1 MKKAIITLCSIILLS
16 QAACKREEQVKPL
29 APTPSAI
36 ADTSLNTESLAI
48 EGLDPQS
55 ATTPM
60 YVPVIIAGK
69 ANAPGHADGVGSKA
83 RFYSPSGIFVKKDGS
98 LLIADGGYIQRILPG
113 AIVSTI
119 TESSGSYAPE
129 GIAATTDGAIATSNP
144 DFISVYRSEN
154 DVKGYYDCFHCQIK
168 GIDVDPGGKFF
179 WYVTANVTPSY
190 IDSYYGKL
198 DPKDEFTSGGGY
210 VASDTYAKDISLT
223 QNGNK
228 FFATDEGVFEV
239 TKGEAIYKI
248 LPNAKFDDLTSI
260 AISKD
265 GTKIYLA
272 DNGSLKLIT
281 RCPTCE
287 PTLKKLVSNVDA
299 SAIALSNSGRV
310 LFFTSK
316 KRSTVS
322 KINLQ

>member
-1 MKKAIITLCSIILLS
+1 MKKTFITLCSIILLS
-16 QAACKREEQVKPL
+16 QAACKREEQTNPI
-29 APTPSAI
+29 ASNETAI
-36 ADTSLNTESLAI
+36 TDTALNTESLAI

-55 ATTPM
+55 ATAPM
-60 YVPVIIAGK
+60 YVPIVIAGK
-69 ANAPGHADGVGSKA
+69 ANAPGHADGAGSKA

-98 LLIADGGYIQRILPG
+98 LLIADGGYIQRIVPG

-129 GIAATTDGAIATSNP
+129 GIAATTDGAIATSNA

-154 DVKGYYDCFHCQIK
+154 DIKTYYDCFHCQIK

-190 IDSYYGKL
+190 IISFYAKL
-198 DPKDEFTSGGGY
+198 DPKQEFTSNGGY
-210 VASDTYAKDISLT
+210 VSGSAYAKDISVT

-228 FFATDEGVFEV
+228 FFATDEGVIEV
-239 TKGEAIYKI
+239 TKGQAIYKI
-248 LPNAKFDDLTSI
+248 LPNAKFDNLTSI

-281 RCPTCE
+281 RCPTCQ
-287 PTLKKLVSNVDA
+287 PTLKNLVSNVDA

-310 LFFTSK
+310 LFFTSE